1 MINVVRHLCRNF
13 LLFSM
18 MQQKIYHVRL
28 TSKGQLVI
36 PRALREKY
44 KLKEGSLLRVIAE
57 SERMIFTPETGA
69 PFRDLRGLMRAEWKK
84 RDLDKLVEEAKRSLF
99 KV

>member
-1 MINVVRHLCRNF
+1 
-13 LLFSM
+13 M
-18 MQQKIYHVRL
+18 MQQKVYRVKL

-36 PRALREKY
+36 PKALRQKY

-57 SERMIFTPETGA
+57 SERMVLTPETGG
-69 PFRDLRGLMRAEWKK
+69 PFIDLRGLMRTEWKK
-84 RDLDKLVEEAKRSLF
+84 LDLDKLVEEAKQSLF

>member
-1 MINVVRHLCRNF
+1 
-13 LLFSM
+13 M
-18 MQQKIYHVRL
+18 MQHKVYRVRL

-36 PRALREKY
+36 PKALREKY
-44 KLKEGSLLRVIAE
+44 RLKEGSLLRLIAE
-57 SERMIFTPETGA
+57 SERMILTPDTGA
-69 PFRDLRGLMRAEWKK
+69 PFADLRGLMRDEWKK